1 MHDIGKL
8 RWSEFWTY
16 AQHFY
21 GDGRDLDGA
30 WLMHIHRNDHHWQH
44 WILRHDGGGNVALPM
59 TDGAVREM
67 VADWIGMAGD
77 GCSALNWYAEH
88 ATEMQLHP
96 TTRIEVLRL
105 LSL

>member
-1 MHDIGKL
+1 
-8 RWSEFWTY
+8 
-16 AQHFY
+16 
-21 GDGRDLDGA
+21 
-30 WLMHIHRNDHHWQH
+30 
-44 WILRHDGGGNVALPM
+44 
-59 TDGAVREM
+59 M

-96 TTRIEVLRL
+96 TTRIDVLRL

>member
-1 MHDIGKL
+1 
-8 RWSEFWTY
+8 
-16 AQHFY
+16 
-21 GDGRDLDGA
+21 
-30 WLMHIHRNDHHWQH
+30 
-44 WILRHDGGGNVALPM
+44 
-59 TDGAVREM
+59 M

-105 LSL
+105 LTLTLPACSEMSRGSRGVPETALRGAKEMTR